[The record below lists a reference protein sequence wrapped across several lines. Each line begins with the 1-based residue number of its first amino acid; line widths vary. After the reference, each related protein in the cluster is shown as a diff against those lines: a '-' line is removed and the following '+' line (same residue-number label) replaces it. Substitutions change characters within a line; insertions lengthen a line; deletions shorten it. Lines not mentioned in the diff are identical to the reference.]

1 MYWQHTIVLGYCQ
14 FFYFIAQWNDNDDA
28 DNYDDNYEEKV
39 HKLSFNVE
47 DHVFVHKFVLISE
60 LYRVRAVRCI

>member
-14 FFYFIAQWNDNDDA
+14 FFYFIAQWNDNYDG
-28 DNYDDNYEEKV
+28 DNYDDNYEKKIV
-39 HKLSFNVE
+39 KLSFNVE